1 MAPDDHETD
10 TDEIDDKDDP
20 LAREAEENVRGTALL
35 GALERSNV
43 TLPEAVARIAS
54 DRRVDL
60 TGLPAAAAALLLVSA
75 RKASREPF
83 VVVVPD
89 LDAARSLANDLA
101 FFTGR
106 ADDADDADTA
116 NDERRILVFPS
127 PDVSPYAD
135 VAPDRRAAM
144 ERLSTLFHLAHGL
157 PLDFVVVPAP
167 ALVRRVPP
175 KDALVRRSMVVRAEE
190 DVDRDKLVRTLA
202 EGGYLRVP
210 MVEDPGTFSVRGSL
224 IDIYPPNA
232 RHPVRIELDDYL
244 VMSIKHFDP
253 EDQKTISTTEDLGA
267 QRRGSSTF
275 ERDGLPIA
283 RANREIAFHPVRE
296 ALLGLSEIALAR
308 TKIRDLCDELEIPT
322 RAAKQL
328 IEDLESGRMVLG
340 IEGLLPAFYE
350 GLETLADYLP
360 AGHRVAI
367 LDPTAVGSSI
377 EEELASA
384 EADHAAKAAQKGAC
398 FPIPQLYADASE
410 VVTRVLAGQVALV
423 HRLAVAGAGDE
434 TESAFAQLDSVD
446 PDRVLSLGAEDHA
459 LLVATLGAQRAG
471 KGKDDALTPL
481 AERLR
486 EWLDAG
492 FRVVIAA
499 RTRTQ
504 AERLGTLLRG
514 YELKVAGK
522 PAPFSPASLETRPP
536 RAIEIVIG
544 SVASGF
550 VLVQA
555 ALALVTE
562 EEIFGTR
569 AHRKKEKKRKAGKG
583 AEAFLEDLRQLAVGD
598 FVVHTEHGIGR
609 YLGLEKKA
617 LGQTKFEEMRGVAS
631 VSVEVL
637 VVEYAGGDR
646 LFLPVTRLHQIQK
659 YAGGESASP
668 KLDRLGGQTFS
679 KTKSKVAKYVQEMAD
694 ELLRLYAQRA
704 ATKRP
709 PLVSADRTYQE
720 FEATFP
726 FEETVD
732 QQRAIEEVLTDLEN
746 EHPMDRIVCGDV
758 GFGKTEV
765 AMRAAF
771 RVALAGRQ
779 VAVLCPTT
787 VLAQQHFQSFLARM
801 QAYPVRIET
810 LSRFTDKKREPD
822 ILAGMKE
829 GKVDIVIG
837 THRLLSKDIH
847 FKDLGL
853 LCVDEEQRFGV
864 THKERI
870 KKLKGE
876 VDVLTLT
883 ATPIPRTLQLAVGGL
898 RDLSLITTAPA
909 DRRAVRTFVTR
920 WDDHLLREAIQ
931 RELSRGGQVF
941 FVYNRIDGLYERAAK
956 LQALV
961 PDARFAVVHGQM
973 GESALEQSMTDFVA
987 GRYDVLCATAI
998 IESGLDIPRAN
1009 TILIDRADSFG
1020 LAQLYQLRGRVGRS
1034 RERAYC
1040 YLITPPPSTLT
1051 EDARA
1056 RIEALERFSELGAG
1070 FQVASLD
1077 MELRGAGDVLGG
1089 QQSGNVALVG
1099 FDMFMHM
1106 LEDAVAELRGSPN
1119 VHDVDTEISLEAPIY
1134 IPEDYVEDVG
1144 LRLSFYK
1151 RFAQADTEDDVVDLA
1166 RELEDR
1172 FGAPPAAAMVYVRAM
1187 RLRPGLRRLRVLG
1200 CEATKD
1206 RVTLHLREDTL
1217 LDPAKVMQKVA
1228 MPKSPWKLSPDM
1240 KLTRRF
1246 PPELAGESLDRVE
1259 QVLKDVREME
1269 RTP

>member
-1 MAPDDHETD
+1 MATDDHETEA
-10 TDEIDDKDDP
+10 DEIEDLDDP
-20 LAREAEENVRGTALL
+20 FTRELRENARGTALL
-35 GALERSNV
+35 GALERTNA
-43 TLPEAVARIAS
+43 TLASAIATITS
-54 DRRVDL
+54 ERRVDL
-60 TGLPAAAAALLLVSA
+60 TGLPPAAAALLLVSA
-75 RKASREPF
+75 RKAGREPF

-89 LDAARSLANDLA
+89 LDAARALANDLA

-116 NDERRILVFPS
+116 DEERRILVFPS

-135 VAPDRRAAM
+135 VAPDRRASM
-144 ERLSTLFHLAHGL
+144 ERLSTLYHLAHDL

-175 KDALVRRSMVVRAEE
+175 KDALVRRSMLVRAEE
-190 DVDRDKLVRTLA
+190 ELDRDKLVRTLA

-232 RHPVRIELDDYL
+232 RFPARIELDDYL

-253 EDQKTISTTEDLGA
+253 EDQKTIATT
-267 QRRGSSTF
+267 
-275 ERDGLPIA
+275 
-283 RANREIAFHPVRE
+283 REIALHPVRE

-308 TKIRDLCDELEIPT
+308 TKVRDLCDELEIPT
-322 RAAKQL
+322 RQAKQL

-350 GLETLADYLP
+350 GLSTLADYLP

-367 LDPTAVGSSI
+367 VDPTAVGKSI

-384 EADHAAKAAQKGAC
+384 EADHAAKAAQKGPC
-398 FPIPQLYADASE
+398 FAVRELYADAAE
-410 VVTRVLAGQVALV
+410 MVARVLDGKVVLV
-423 HRLAVAGAGDE
+423 HRLAVAGAGGED
-434 TESAFAQLDSVD
+434 ESAFAALDSVD
-446 PDRVLSLGAEDHA
+446 PERVLSLGAEDHT
-459 LLVATLGAQRAG
+459 LLVATLSAQRAG
-471 KGKDDALTPL
+471 KGKDDALSPL

-514 YELKVAGK
+514 YDLKIAGK

-536 RAIEIVIG
+536 RAVEIVIG
-544 SVASGF
+544 AVATGF
-550 VLVQA
+550 VLAQA

-562 EEIFGTR
+562 EEIFGSR

-583 AEAFLEDLRQLAVGD
+583 ADAFLEDLRQLAVGD
-598 FVVHTEHGIGR
+598 YVVHSEHGIGR

-617 LGQTKFEEMRGVAS
+617 LGQTKFEEMRGVQS

-659 YAGGESASP
+659 YAGGESAQP

-679 KTKSKVAKYVQEMAD
+679 KTKAKVKKYVQEMAD

-709 PLVSADRTYQE
+709 PLVSADRMYAE

-732 QQRAIEEVLTDLEN
+732 QLKAIEDVLSDLEGQ
-746 EHPMDRIVCGDV
+746 HPMDRIVCGDV

-787 VLAQQHFQSFLARM
+787 VLAQQHFQSFVGRM
-801 QAYPVRIET
+801 HAYPVRVET
-810 LSRFTDKKREPD
+810 LSRFTDKKKEPD
-822 ILAGMKE
+822 ILAGLKE
-829 GKVDIVIG
+829 GKVDIVVG

-920 WDDHLLREAIQ
+920 WDDHLIREAIQ

-941 FVYNRIDGLYERAAK
+941 FVYNRIEGLYERAAK

-1051 EDARA
+1051 DEARA

-1077 MELRGAGDVLGG
+1077 MELRGAGDVLGA

-1106 LEDAVAELRGSPN
+1106 LEEAVAELRGEPI

-1151 RFAQADTEDDVVDLA
+1151 RFAQADSEDDVQDLA

-1172 FGAPPAAAMVYVRAM
+1172 FGAPPPAAMVYVRAM
-1187 RLRPGLRRLRVLG
+1187 RLRPALRRLRVLG

-1228 MPKSPWKLSPDM
+1228 LPKSPWKLTPDM

-1259 QVLKDVREME
+1259 QVLKEVRDLE
-1269 RTP
+1269 RVVS